1 MRKLQKLWIILF
13 LGILF
18 TAPVLFLTMPRHQ
31 YSTSERRKLKTMP
44 AITMEGIL
52 DKSCMQ
58 SIEEYLLDH
67 FPFREQLR
75 RMKAYY
81 AYDILQQKENN
92 GIYVAG
98 GCAGKLE
105 YPLRESEIA
114 KAADRML
121 SLKQQYFPD
130 ARTYYAIVPD
140 KNYYQAS
147 AYGYPVMDYEKL
159 DNILQKKLTD
169 MSQISLWDTLTIE
182 DYYCTDT
189 HWRQERLQP
198 VVDRIGEQL
207 DFSIDLSTLRKE
219 SIYPFYGVYYG
230 QSALPLQP
238 DTICYYTDEIIEN
251 VQVWNLEDDQ
261 IESVYR
267 PQITEK
273 EGQVDLY
280 DFYLGGASPVQ
291 VLTSPQ
297 AQTDRKL
304 IIFRDSFGSSLAPL
318 LSEVYHEI
326 ILIDTRYISAS
337 RLGEYVDFTDADVLF
352 LYNTLLLNHASM
364 LKE

>member
-1 MRKLQKLWIILF
+1 MCVMKMKKLTTFVACAAMAGVFATSAFAANDAQVARAQDYLNSK
-13 LGILF
+13 GIAYTV
-18 TAPVLFLTMPRHQ
+18 TASDV
-31 YSTSERRKLKTMP
+31 
-44 AITMEGIL
+44 
-52 DKSCMQ
+52 DKA
-58 SIEEYLLDH
+58 L
-67 FPFREQLR
+67 
-75 RMKAYY
+75 A
-81 AYDILQQKENN
+81 
-92 GIYVAG
+92 AG
-98 GCAGKLE
+98 YTADSLV
-105 YPLRESEIA
+105 A

>member
-1 MRKLQKLWIILF
+1 MRKMQKLLVILF

-18 TAPVLFLTMPRHQ
+18 TAPVLLLIMPKQQ

-52 DKSCMQ
+52 DKSYMQ

-81 AYDILQQKENN
+81 AYDILRQKENN

-98 GCAGKLE
+98 DYAGKLE
-105 YPLRESEIA
+105 YPLRESEIV
-114 KAADRML
+114 KAADRMI

-140 KNYYQAS
+140 KNYYQA
-147 AYGYPVMDYEKL
+147 AANGYPSMDYEKL
-159 DNILQKKLTD
+159 EKILQEKMTD
-169 MSQISLWDTLTIE
+169 MSQIPLWDTLTIE

-189 HWRQERLQP
+189 HWRQERLQS
-198 VVDRIGEQL
+198 VADRIGEHL
-207 DFSIDLSTLRKE
+207 GFSIDLSTLTKE

-238 DTICYYTDEIIEN
+238 DTMCYYTDETIQN
-251 VQVWNLEDDQ
+251 VRVWNLENNQ

-267 PQITEK
+267 PQIVEK
-273 EGQVDLY
+273 DGPTDLY

-291 VLTSPQ
+291 ILTSPQ

>member
-18 TAPVLFLTMPRHQ
+18 TAPVLLLTMPKHL

-98 GCAGKLE
+98 GYAGKLE
-105 YPLRESEIA
+105 YPLRDSEIA
-114 KAADRML
+114 QAADRML

-189 HWRQERLQP
+189 HWRQERLRP

-207 DFSIDLSTLRKE
+207 DFSIDLSSVPKKDITIITHFFVFE
-219 SIYPFYGVYYG
+219 NF
-230 QSALPLQP
+230 SAKKDEPNSRQPVSSFQRISSEILPHFFVHRTSMY
-238 DTICYYTDEIIEN
+238 DA
-251 VQVWNLEDDQ
+251 
-261 IESVYR
+261 SV
-267 PQITEK
+267 
-273 EGQVDLY
+273 
-280 DFYLGGASPVQ
+280 F
-291 VLTSPQ
+291 
-297 AQTDRKL
+297 
-304 IIFRDSFGSSLAPL
+304 
-318 LSEVYHEI
+318 
-326 ILIDTRYISAS
+326 
-337 RLGEYVDFTDADVLF
+337 LF
-352 LYNTLLLNHASM
+352 LINIYE
-364 LKE
+364 K